1 MSDCFVQRVY
11 RFILE
16 HHMVQPEETV
26 LAGVSGGVDS
36 LALFHCLYAL
46 RHQLN
51 CSIHV
56 AHLDHGIRPDSA
68 ADAEFVREQSH
79 QLDLPISIERI
90 DVPQLM
96 RHHKLSAETAARN
109 ARYHFYEH
117 VSERIG
123 ATKIA
128 LGHHRDDQAETVLM
142 HLLRGAGSIGLK
154 GILPV
159 RDGKFI
165 RPLLNFSRREI
176 EGFITELGL
185 QPRKDS
191 TNRES
196 NCLRNR
202 IRLELIPML
211 EQSYNPNLK
220 NTLNH
225 TAELLRVESDYLE
238 GIAREAFEACREKS
252 NLTDVV
258 VLNRHAFLQN
268 HLAVRQR
275 ILRCAIGEIYGEMRS
290 FYFNHF
296 AGMLKLIEGESPNA
310 SLNLPDNLLLQ
321 RAYNQLIFH
330 KSVAVPAKFEY
341 EIAAPGSTNL
351 PLLNARLVVTIEV
364 PQPAKLPDGRFEA
377 VFDSLQFPL
386 KLRNRR
392 DGDRFQPFG
401 MRGRK
406 KVKDFLIDSKVSRH
420 ERERVPILV
429 SGDEIAW
436 VVGYRTSERF
446 KVGAETKRYLY
457 LAYVP
462 YEGDAV

>member
-1 MSDCFVQRVY
+1 MSDRFVQRVY
-11 RFILE
+11 NFILE
-16 HHMVQPEETV
+16 HHMIQPEELV
-26 LAGVSGGVDS
+26 LVGVSGGVDS
-36 LALFHCLYAL
+36 LALLYCLHAL

-51 CSIHV
+51 CSLYV

-68 ADAEFVREQSH
+68 ADAEFVRKQAH
-79 QLDLPISIERI
+79 QLNLPISVERI
-90 DVPQLM
+90 DVPQLI

-109 ARYHFYEH
+109 ARYCYYES
-117 VSERIG
+117 VSKRVG
-123 ATKIA
+123 ATKVA
-128 LGHHRDDQAETVLM
+128 LGHHRGDQAETVLM
-142 HLLRGAGSIGLK
+142 HLLRGAGSTGLK
-154 GILPV
+154 GMLPV

-202 IRLELIPML
+202 IRLELIPLL
-211 EQSYNPNLK
+211 EQSYNPNLQS
-220 NTLNH
+220 TLNQ

-238 GIAREAFEACREKS
+238 EIAREAIEECRVKS
-252 NLTDVV
+252 DAADEV
-258 VLNRHAFLQN
+258 VLNRQAFLQH

-275 ILRCAIGEIYGEMRS
+275 ILRCAIGEISGEIRS

-296 AGMLKLIEGESPNA
+296 AGMLKLIEGGSPNA
-310 SLNLPDNLLLQ
+310 SLNLPDNLRLQ

-330 KSVAVPAKFEY
+330 KSVTVPAKFEY

-351 PLLNARLVVTIEV
+351 PLLNARMVATVEV
-364 PQPAKLPDGRFEA
+364 SQPARLPDGRFQA
-377 VFDSLQFPL
+377 VFDFLQFPL
-386 KLRNRR
+386 KIRNRR

-401 MRGRK
+401 MKGSK
-406 KVKDFLIDSKVSRH
+406 KVKDFLIDSKVPRH
-420 ERERVPILV
+420 ERDRVPILV
-429 SGDEIAW
+429 SGDEIVW

-446 KVGAETKRYLY
+446 KVRSETNRCLS

-462 YEGDAV
+462 Y